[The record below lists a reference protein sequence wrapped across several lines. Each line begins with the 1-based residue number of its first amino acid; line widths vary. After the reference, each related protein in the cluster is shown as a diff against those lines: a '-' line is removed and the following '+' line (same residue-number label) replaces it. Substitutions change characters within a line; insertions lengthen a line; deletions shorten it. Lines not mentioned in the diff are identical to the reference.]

1 MPVTFSSSKSPNNK
15 LSGWLRIFGAAILVI
30 VFCAPV
36 MFSQASQGTIQGG
49 VFDQTG
55 GAIAGAMV
63 TISDVA
69 RGITRSLVADGAG
82 QYVTPALDP
91 GTYTVRAV
99 AKGFRTEEHDGVL
112 VEVGKNVRVDLVLQP
127 GEQTQTITVSGEI
140 PSVDTT
146 DATLGGTVTNQ
157 AINALPLNGRNFQR
171 LLQLHPGVVTVVGA
185 GAGSSATNGR
195 RSGDDLILVEG
206 ISTMGQATGGSLIN
220 DVYKGGDAASILPI
234 DAIQEFNEEQNP
246 KAEYGWKEGSVINLG
261 VKSGT
266 NDIHGT
272 AYAFGRDASATDAA
286 NYFSTPGVPAVTPG
300 TLEQFGAT
308 AGGRIIKDK
317 LFWFAGYE
325 GLRASLGDVAVDT
338 IPEDVGS
345 GAVLTAANV
354 TKSANMV
361 DVCNYLKAP
370 GNPGVN
376 PLSAQLSG
384 LGNFAS
390 GSAGSCTVNPGSA
403 TFENLWPYIASS
415 TSDSFA
421 PNLPSTFPLNN
432 GIFKGDYNPGPHHHI
447 SGMFFASKAF
457 QHNTTSTGDLEPQWQ
472 ANVTV
477 TNYMYEA
484 DWTWTPNSAWVND
497 ARGGYVYILNNT
509 LNGDQNLLPANPY
522 PNGYSFNTGVTNPV
536 YGGLP
541 QISITGFSG
550 FLGVSTRL
558 GRRGP
563 QGNVQLSD
571 SVSHLIGKHALK
583 FGFDYLDIV
592 FGNDSLQPVSGIS
605 KFSNLSTYLEGI
617 PSSESILLGDDTI
630 NVRSRWFAG
639 FFQDDY
645 RVTPRVTLNLG
656 VRYELAEPPYER
668 NNYEGNFYPNVN
680 PNTTPAILAFGPGA
694 PQASLYN
701 TYRSGI
707 SPRLGAAW
715 DVFGNG
721 RTVVRAGAS
730 ILTAPAIMGSLE
742 VQAPFGANF
751 PGLNINNSGTAANL
765 HTAISLGLS
774 GCNASTCANGI
785 NWVPGGPVFPT
796 ASVTNVGGTLYSGIT
811 CTAASPCPTGAVNAD
826 FREPHVA
833 EWNIDIQRAI
843 TNSMTIDV
851 AYVANHGW
859 DEETTLDVNQPAIGA
874 GYTPT
879 ILGACAL
886 VPSTKNCTPSQ
897 AAETAARPYNSAFP
911 YLSYISTTS
920 NGDNSNYNA
929 LQVTVD
935 QRVSHGLSF
944 LAGYTYAHALDT
956 LNSGIGGGSLVPT
969 SNADL
974 RLNYGNSD
982 NDLRHRFTFSPT
994 YLIPGLKSPGQMLQ
1008 GWSLSGILTLQDGL
1022 PWSPNDVTN
1031 DFLGDGEFANSAT
1044 VSGGMQPWNY
1054 TGPTSAFKSGP
1065 TPIPCFGA
1073 LSGCTSTIPQAC
1085 ITAAQAPYAGN
1096 AQLQALALASLE
1108 NTGCYVQGGGILTPP
1123 AYGTIGDA
1131 VRNLFRSPNYYN
1143 VDMSIAKLWQFK
1155 ERYSAQ
1161 FRMEF
1166 FNLFNRADFG
1176 IPGKLDPNSG
1186 FSGQFGCSC
1195 TTPDSANPVLGSGG
1209 PRHIQFGLKLTF

>member
-1 MPVTFSSSKSPNNK
+1 
-15 LSGWLRIFGAAILVI
+15 
-30 VFCAPV
+30 
-36 MFSQASQGTIQGG
+36 
-49 VFDQTG
+49 
-55 GAIAGAMV
+55 
-63 TISDVA
+63 
-69 RGITRSLVADGAG
+69 
-82 QYVTPALDP
+82 
-91 GTYTVRAV
+91 
-99 AKGFRTEEHDGVL
+99 
-112 VEVGKNVRVDLVLQP
+112 
-127 GEQTQTITVSGEI
+127 
-140 PSVDTT
+140 
-146 DATLGGTVTNQ
+146 
-157 AINALPLNGRNFQR
+157 
-171 LLQLHPGVVTVVGA
+171 
-185 GAGSSATNGR
+185 
-195 RSGDDLILVEG
+195 
-206 ISTMGQATGGSLIN
+206 MGQATGGSLIN

-571 SVSHLIGKHALK
+571 SVSHLIGKHA
-583 FGFDYLDIV
+583 
-592 FGNDSLQPVSGIS
+592 S
-605 KFSNLSTYLEGI
+605 KIRLRL
-617 PSSESILLGDDTI
+617 
-630 NVRSRWFAG
+630 
-639 FFQDDY
+639 
-645 RVTPRVTLNLG
+645 
-656 VRYELAEPPYER
+656 
-668 NNYEGNFYPNVN
+668 
-680 PNTTPAILAFGPGA
+680 PGH
-694 PQASLYN
+694 
-701 TYRSGI
+701 
-707 SPRLGAAW
+707 RL
-715 DVFGNG
+715 
-721 RTVVRAGAS
+721 RQR
-730 ILTAPAIMGSLE
+730 L
-742 VQAPFGANF
+742 
-751 PGLNINNSGTAANL
+751 
-765 HTAISLGLS
+765 
-774 GCNASTCANGI
+774 AST
-785 NWVPGGPVFPT
+785 
-796 ASVTNVGGTLYSGIT
+796 
-811 CTAASPCPTGAVNAD
+811 
-826 FREPHVA
+826 R
-833 EWNIDIQRAI
+833 
-843 TNSMTIDV
+843 
-851 AYVANHGW
+851 
-859 DEETTLDVNQPAIGA
+859 
-874 GYTPT
+874 
-879 ILGACAL
+879 
-886 VPSTKNCTPSQ
+886 
-897 AAETAARPYNSAFP
+897 
-911 YLSYISTTS
+911 
-920 NGDNSNYNA
+920 
-929 LQVTVD
+929 
-935 QRVSHGLSF
+935 
-944 LAGYTYAHALDT
+944 
-956 LNSGIGGGSLVPT
+956 
-969 SNADL
+969 
-974 RLNYGNSD
+974 
-982 NDLRHRFTFSPT
+982 LRH
-994 YLIPGLKSPGQMLQ
+994 L
-1008 GWSLSGILTLQDGL
+1008 
-1022 PWSPNDVTN
+1022 
-1031 DFLGDGEFANSAT
+1031 
-1044 VSGGMQPWNY
+1044 
-1054 TGPTSAFKSGP
+1054 
-1065 TPIPCFGA
+1065 
-1073 LSGCTSTIPQAC
+1073 
-1085 ITAAQAPYAGN
+1085 
-1096 AQLQALALASLE
+1096 
-1108 NTGCYVQGGGILTPP
+1108 
-1123 AYGTIGDA
+1123 
-1131 VRNLFRSPNYYN
+1131 
-1143 VDMSIAKLWQFK
+1143 
-1155 ERYSAQ
+1155 
-1161 FRMEF
+1161 
-1166 FNLFNRADFG
+1166 
-1176 IPGKLDPNSG
+1176 
-1186 FSGQFGCSC
+1186 
-1195 TTPDSANPVLGSGG
+1195 
-1209 PRHIQFGLKLTF
+1209 